1 MVTLLPRCPLTFCS
15 LGSKVRKE
23 AVSGEDHSV
32 SGEDYSVSGEDHSVS
47 GEDHSVSGEDQS
59 LIPPTAH

>member
-47 GEDHSVSGEDQS
+47 GEDHSVSGED
-59 LIPPTAH
+59 